1 MWLRRVDDR
10 MGARG
15 PRWGR
20 EQVPRSQS
28 WIRINV
34 FMWREALET
43 ENTSNLVFFY
53 ESRSKLTR
61 WGYIHMFTVYTPYI
75 SIWRQLD
82 WKWLCKLR
90 LWGKKWIGAWLMNL
104 SYASWGLPWLSSG
117 QHFTFQCRGTGSIL
131 GRGAKIPHASWPKTQ
146 NIKQAIL

>member
-1 MWLRRVDDR
+1 MYPNVYWNNTVYLGIKWMQSWSGTREHQEMFGEKREATERVDDR
-10 MGARG
+10 MGIRG

-28 WIRINV
+28 WRGINV

-75 SIWRQLD
+75 SKWRQLD
-82 WKWLCKLR
+82 WKWRCKLR
-90 LWGKKWIGAWLMNL
+90 LWGEKWIGAWLMNL
-104 SYASWGLPWLSSG
+104 SYASWGLPWLCSG
-117 QHFTFQCRGTGSIL
+117 
-131 GRGAKIPHASWPKTQ
+131 
-146 NIKQAIL
+146 